1 MSGMGDPNS
10 DRPASRAYHVSTAP
24 PTSPRPQPSVV
35 AARGSRSSL
44 RQDQIPEHYPV
55 AHSPPHSLDETGGVP
70 LVPDGGGLPV
80 QPSPPP
86 PFSPIF
92 TLIASTSQATNKQT
106 IHHPTVHY
114 IFADDDPEIL
124 TAALAHHHG
133 SAQHE
138 EGDDHNETQG
148 SGTRTPPDR
157 GVLLDV
163 EPTADGSGYEVVWAS
178 SLTPDWAATSA
189 RFSRT
194 EAGTGADGFA
204 AGALGSSLVLKIE
217 GVSLEPSS
225 QRPLLGKAAAA
236 SPETDM
242 QSEGTVSGKQQ
253 GAPTAEEYPELLREF
268 ERRMGT
274 LRRVV
279 EAGAARQRA
288 LEHGSVQAPGT
299 GGGEGAAAMP
309 EGP

>member
-1 MSGMGDPNS
+1 MSDPNT

-24 PTSPRPQPSVV
+24 PASPRPQPSVV

-44 RQDQIPEHYPV
+44 RQDQIPEHYTVPY
-55 AHSPPHSLDETGGVP
+55 SPPHSLDEAEGAP

-80 QPSPPP
+80 QPSPPQ

-92 TLIASTSQATNKQT
+92 TLIASTSQSTNKQT

-114 IFADDDPEIL
+114 IFADDDPEVL

-133 SAQHE
+133 SVRDE
-138 EGDDHNETQG
+138 EEDDSNNEMQG
-148 SGTRTPPDR
+148 GGIRTPLDR

-189 RFSRT
+189 RLSRT

-204 AGALGSSLVLKIE
+204 TGALGSNLVLKIE
-217 GVSLEPSS
+217 GVSLEPSPPRS
-225 QRPLLGKAAAA
+225 LLGKAAAA
-236 SPETDM
+236 SPETEM
-242 QSEGTVSGKQQ
+242 QSEGTVSGRQQ
-253 GAPTAEEYPELLREF
+253 NVPTAEEYPELLREF
-268 ERRMGT
+268 EKRMGT
-274 LRRVV
+274 LRKVV

-299 GGGEGAAAMP
+299 GGGEGAAVSSRP
-309 EGP
+309 